1 MEQVREVQGDTM
13 SDDDPIVAALAAK
26 LDGPAETAD
35 AGAEPAAIQWPA
47 LGQGKRG
54 TPFSPPPDPL
64 LDAVLEQLHL
74 HR

>member
-1 MEQVREVQGDTM
+1 MT
-13 SDDDPIVAALAAK
+13 DDPIVAALAAK

-35 AGAEPAAIQWPA
+35 ADADAEPAAVQWPR

-54 TPFSPPPDPL
+54 TPFGPPPDPL
-64 LDAVLEQLHL
+64 LDAVLEQLHM